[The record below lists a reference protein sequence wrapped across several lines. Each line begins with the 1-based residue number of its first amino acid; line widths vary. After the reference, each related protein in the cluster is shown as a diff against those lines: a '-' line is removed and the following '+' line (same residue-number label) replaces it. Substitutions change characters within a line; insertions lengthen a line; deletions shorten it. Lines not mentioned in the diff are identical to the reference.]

1 MKKII
6 TLAAA
11 IMSFNVFAYDY
22 DYNEVVVC
30 DYMATLVQTN
40 EEPNNVFFVNTLLVS
55 NKNISTGFVSA
66 QDIPLNKINGE
77 YVLSY
82 PTTTGSVELRIAK
95 KSYTITEDFN
105 GEKLVEVRKC
115 TINNLQ
121 Y

>member
-1 MKKII
+1 MKKMIA
-6 TLAAA
+6 LAAT
-11 IMSFNVFAYDY
+11 IMSLNVFAY

-40 EEPNNVFFVNTLLVS
+40 EDPNNVFFVNTLLVS
-55 NKNISTGFVSA
+55 NKDISTGFVYA
-66 QDIPLNKINGE
+66 QNIPLNKINGE

-115 TINNLQ
+115 SINNLQ

>member
-1 MKKII
+1 MKKMI
-6 TLAAA
+6 TLVAMV
-11 IMSFNVFAYDY
+11 MSLNVFAY

-40 EEPNNVFFVNTLLVS
+40 EDSRNVFFVNTLLVS
-55 NKNISTGFVSA
+55 NKDIKTGFVAA
-66 QDIPLNKINGE
+66 QNIALDKVDGL

-82 PTTTGSVELRIAK
+82 PTTTGAVELKIAK
-95 KSYTITEDFN
+95 DAYTITEDFN

-115 TINNLQ
+115 SINNLQ